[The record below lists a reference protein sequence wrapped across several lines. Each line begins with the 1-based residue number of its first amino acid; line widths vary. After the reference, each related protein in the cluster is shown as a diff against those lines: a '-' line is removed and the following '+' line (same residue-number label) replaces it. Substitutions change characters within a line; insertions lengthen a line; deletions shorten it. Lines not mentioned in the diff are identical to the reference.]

1 MSLYYK
7 LVQCFISKSIKWKIS
22 LHKISSRSTSPTVLT
37 ALGCDNVSP
46 ASGGEG
52 GGDRPPSTEDKKPPL
67 NDIAGVVKS
76 ETDSFLDSFDS
87 KDGGKI
93 SIRKTLFLY

>member
-1 MSLYYK
+1 M
-7 LVQCFISKSIKWKIS
+7 
-22 LHKISSRSTSPTVLT
+22 T

-46 ASGGEG
+46 ASGGEA
-52 GGDRPPSTEDKKPPL
+52 GGDRPPSTEDKKPPLTPL

-87 KDGGKI
+87 KDGGK
-93 SIRKTLFLY
+93 SSLERNALFLY